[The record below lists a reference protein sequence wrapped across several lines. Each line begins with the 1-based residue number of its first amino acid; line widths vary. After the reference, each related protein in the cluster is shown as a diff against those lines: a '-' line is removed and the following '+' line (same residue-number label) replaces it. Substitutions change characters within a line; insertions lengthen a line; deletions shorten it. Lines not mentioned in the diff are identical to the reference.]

1 MSQFYAQL
9 DARNKPAKIARQ
21 LTSDDDATQWL
32 LLTVPSDWDID
43 FSANFDAYV
52 VNPTDLTL
60 TPPGNTNTP
69 TLDSLQKTLEATNNE
84 LANYKQA
91 NDELQTAVDTAQ
103 ATITQQS
110 DQLAQYGTLL
120 PQLQQMVV
128 QSTQAQAQNVAGQDQ
143 LKTMMVQM
151 SQALASIQAALPTE
165 TTK

>member
-1 MSQFYAQL
+1 MSQFYTQL
-9 DARNKPAKIARQ
+9 DARNKPAKIARK
-21 LTSDDDATQWL
+21 LTDDDDAMQWL
-32 LLTVPSDWDID
+32 LLTVPSAWDID

-52 VNPTDLTL
+52 VNPDDLTL
-60 TPPGNTNTP
+60 TPPGNTDTP
-69 TLDSLQKTLEATNNE
+69 TLDSLKKTLEATNDE

-91 NDELQTAVDTAQ
+91 NDELQTSVDSAKE
-103 ATITQQS
+103 TIANQS

-151 SQALASIQAALPTE
+151 SQTLAVIQANLPATE
-165 TTK
+165 K